1 MVADVAHERTGVD
14 ALDGHDALARE
25 VVAQALLA
33 APAGGRGAQVAHHER
48 PQGRPLRLGV
58 VGVHSVVAHLR
69 VGQRH
74 DLPRVGGVGDDFQI
88 ALQRGVEADL
98 PKRLAGRAAGGAGE
112 HRAVLQHEQRRHGR
126 RFRRGRPHLLRNLAQ
141 SIRPFRDSLIFVSRA
156 PGSLPSLRLRTLA
169 KARSAPRQRPQKK
182 RSRLGRERLQ
192 AHKMKFA
199 HRTLPVSRYR
209 PLKVE
214 IEHKA
219 PC

>member
-1 MVADVAHERTGVD
+1 MLKAWGTG
-14 ALDGHDALARE
+14 R
-25 VVAQALLA
+25 
-33 APAGGRGAQVAHHER
+33 APRAPCRAG
-48 PQGRPLRLGV
+48 LSCLGV

-112 HRAVLQHEQRRHGR
+112 PPRCPPARAAPARPPVSTWPPASSPQSCSKHPSFPRLAH
-126 RFRRGRPHLLRNLAQ
+126 FRL
-141 SIRPFRDSLIFVSRA
+141 
-156 PGSLPSLRLRTLA
+156 TC
-169 KARSAPRQRPQKK
+169 
-182 RSRLGRERLQ
+182 SRLLAVPASPHSRESTVRPSAAPAKKALPPWTGGAYQ

-209 PLKVE
+209 PLKVVF
-214 IEHKA
+214 EHKA

>member
-88 ALQRGVEADL
+88 ALQRGIEADL
-98 PKRLAGRAAGGAGE
+98 PERLAGRAAGGAGE
-112 HRAVLQHEQRRHGR
+112 HRTVLQHEQRRRGR

-141 SIRPFRDSLIFVSRA
+141 SIRPFRDLLIFVSRA

-169 KARSAPRQRPQKK
+169 KARFGPLGSARKKSAPA
-182 RSRLGRERLQ
+182 LDGGRLQ
-192 AHKMKFA
+192 AHKMEV
-199 HRTLPVSRYR
+199 RS
-209 PLKVE
+209 
-214 IEHKA
+214 IA
-219 PC
+219 PCRSLGTVR

>member
-14 ALDGHDALARE
+14 ALDGHDALARQI
-25 VVAQALLA
+25 VAEALLA
-33 APAGGRGAQVAHHER
+33 APAGRRGAQVAHHER

-182 RSRLGRERLQ
+182 ALPPWTGALTSTQ
-192 AHKMKFA
+192 MKFA

-209 PLKVE
+209 PLRSF
-214 IEHKA
+214 
-219 PC
+219 